1 MYIKEL
7 AVNYYQVINNMLER
21 QNGIITT
28 AQVVAADVPRLYL
41 SKMVAE
47 NLLRKVDRG
56 IYAAPEA
63 WEDEMFLLQY
73 KYSKGIYSH
82 ETALY
87 IHGFTDRAPTRFV
100 MTFPYGYHAESIAN
114 TNIRMRKVV
123 KSIYELGIV
132 ESKTTFGNKIR
143 LYGIERTL
151 CDIVKGNNS
160 CDIQIVNQAMKR
172 YALSKDKN
180 ISRLLQ
186 NAEQLRVKPKILAY
200 MEILL

>member
-1 MYIKEL
+1 MDNLKAITD
-7 AVNYYQVINNMLER
+7 MLER
-21 QNGIITT
+21 QSGIVTT
-28 AQVVAADVPRLYL
+28 AQVSAAGIPRLYL
-41 SKMVAE
+41 SKMTAN
-47 NLLRKVDRG
+47 NLLRKVERG

-73 KYSKGIYSH
+73 KYSKGIFSH

-87 IHGFTDRAPTRFV
+87 VHGFTDRTPTRFV
-100 MTFPYGYHAESIAN
+100 MTFPYGYHAQSIAS
-114 TNIRMRKVV
+114 TNVRMKKTV

-132 ESKTTFGNKIR
+132 ERKTTFGNKIR
-143 LYGIERTL
+143 LYNLERTL

-172 YALSKDKN
+172 YALSKEKN

-186 NAEQLRVKPKILAY
+186 YAEQLRVKPKILAY

>member
-1 MYIKEL
+1 MGYIKT
-7 AVNYYQVINNMLER
+7 ITDMLER
-21 QNGIITT
+21 QSGIVTT
-28 AQVVAADVPRLYL
+28 AQVSVTGIPRHYL
-41 SKMVAE
+41 SRMVAD
-47 NLLRKVDRG
+47 NLLRRVARG

-73 KYSKGIYSH
+73 KYSKGIFSH

-100 MTFPYGYHAESIAN
+100 MTFPYGYHAESIAS
-114 TNIRMRKVV
+114 TNIRMKKVV

-132 ESKTTFGNKIR
+132 ERTTTFGNKIR
-143 LYGIERTL
+143 LYGLERTL

-172 YALSKDKN
+172 YALSKEKN

-186 NAEQLRVKPKILAY
+186 YAERLRVKPKILAY

>member
-1 MYIKEL
+1 
-7 AVNYYQVINNMLER
+7 MLER
-21 QNGIITT
+21 QSGIVTT
-28 AQVVAADVPRLYL
+28 AQVVAADIPRLYL
-41 SKMVAE
+41 SKMVTKK
-47 NLLRKVDRG
+47 LLRKVDRG

-73 KYSKGIYSH
+73 KYSKGIFSH

-100 MTFPYGYHAESIAN
+100 ITFPYGYHAESISS
-114 TNIRMRKVV
+114 TNIRMKKVV
-123 KSIYELGIV
+123 KSIYKLGIV
-132 ESKTTFGNKIR
+132 ERKTTFGNKIR
-143 LYGIERTL
+143 LYNTERTL
-151 CDIVKGNNS
+151 CDIVKGNNR

-172 YALSKDKN
+172 YALSKEKN

-186 NAEQLRVKPKILAY
+186 YAELLRVKPKILVY

>member
-1 MYIKEL
+1 
-7 AVNYYQVINNMLER
+7 MLER
-21 QNGIITT
+21 QSGIVTT
-28 AQVVAADVPRLYL
+28 AQVSAADIPRHYL

-56 IYAAPEA
+56 VYVSPET

-73 KYSKGIYSH
+73 KYSKGIFSH

-100 MTFPYGYHAESIAN
+100 MTFPYGYHAESIAS
-114 TNIRMRKVV
+114 TNIRMKKVV
-123 KSIYELGIV
+123 KGIYELGSV
-132 ESKTTFGNKIR
+132 EKQTTFGNKIR
-143 LYGIERTL
+143 LYDLERTL

-172 YALSKDKN
+172 YALSKEKN

-186 NAEQLRVKPKILAY
+186 YAEQLRVKPKILAY

>member
-1 MYIKEL
+1 MDYMNKI
-7 AVNYYQVINNMLER
+7 ANMLER
-21 QNGIITT
+21 QSGIITSSQ
-28 AQVVAADVPRLYL
+28 ANAVGIPRQYL
-41 SKMVAE
+41 SRMVAD
-47 NLLRKVDRG
+47 NILRRVARG

-73 KYSKGIYSH
+73 KYSKGIFSH

-87 IHGFTDRAPTRFV
+87 VHGFTDRTPTRFV
-100 MTFPYGYHAESIAN
+100 MTFPYGYHAQSIAS
-114 TNIRMRKVV
+114 TNVRMKKTV

-132 ESKTTFGNKIR
+132 ERKTTFGNKIR
-143 LYGIERTL
+143 LYNLERTL

-172 YALSKDKN
+172 YALSKEKN

-186 NAEQLRVKPKILAY
+186 YAEQLRVKPKILAY

>member
-1 MYIKEL
+1 MDNLKAITD
-7 AVNYYQVINNMLER
+7 MLER
-21 QNGIITT
+21 QSGIVTT
-28 AQVVAADVPRLYL
+28 AQVSAAGIPRLYL
-41 SKMVAE
+41 SKMTAK
-47 NLLRKVDRG
+47 NLLRRVERG

-73 KYSKGIYSH
+73 KYSKGIFSH

-87 IHGFTDRAPTRFV
+87 VHGFTDRTPTRFV
-100 MTFPYGYHAESIAN
+100 MTFPYGYHAQSIAS
-114 TNIRMRKVV
+114 TNVRMKKTV

-132 ESKTTFGNKIR
+132 ERKTTFGNKIR
-143 LYGIERTL
+143 LYNLERTL

-172 YALSKDKN
+172 YALSKEKN

-186 NAEQLRVKPKILAY
+186 YAEQLRVKPKILAY

>member
-1 MYIKEL
+1 MDYIKT
-7 AVNYYQVINNMLER
+7 ITDMLER
-21 QNGIITT
+21 QSGIVTT
-28 AQVVAADVPRLYL
+28 AQVSAAGIPRLYL
-41 SKMVAE
+41 SKMTAK
-47 NLLRKVDRG
+47 NLLRKVERG

-73 KYSKGIYSH
+73 KYSKGIFSH

-100 MTFPYGYHAESIAN
+100 MTFPYGYHAESIAS
-114 TNIRMRKVV
+114 TNIRMKKVV
-123 KSIYELGIV
+123 KSIYEPGIV
-132 ESKTTFGNKIR
+132 EGKTAFGNKIR
-143 LYGIERTL
+143 LYDLERTL

-172 YALSKDKN
+172 YALSKEKN
-180 ISRLLQ
+180 ISRRLQ
-186 NAEQLRVKPKILAY
+186 YAEQLRVKPKILAY

>member
-1 MYIKEL
+1 MDYIKTITE
-7 AVNYYQVINNMLER
+7 MLER
-21 QNGIITT
+21 QSGIVTT
-28 AQVVAADVPRLYL
+28 AQVSAADIPRHYL

-73 KYSKGIYSH
+73 KYSKGIFSH

-87 IHGFTDRAPTRFV
+87 IHGFTDRTPTRFV
-100 MTFPYGYHAESIAN
+100 MTFPYGYHAQSIAGK
-114 TNIRMRKVV
+114 NIRIKKVV
-123 KSIYELGIV
+123 KSLYELGII
-132 ESKTTFGNKIR
+132 EGKSAFGNTIR
-143 LYGIERTL
+143 LYDLERSL
-151 CDIVKGNNS
+151 CDIVKGNNN
-160 CDIQIVNQAMKR
+160 CDIQIINQAMKR
-172 YALSKDKN
+172 YALSKEKN

-186 NAEQLRVKPKILAY
+186 YAEQLRVKPKILAY

>member
-1 MYIKEL
+1 MDYIKAITDML
-7 AVNYYQVINNMLER
+7 AR
-21 QNGIITT
+21 QSGIVTT
-28 AQVVAADVPRLYL
+28 AQVSAAGIPRHYL
-41 SKMVAE
+41 SKMVTT
-47 NLLRKVDRG
+47 NLLRKVARG
-56 IYAAPEA
+56 IYAVPEG

-73 KYSKGIYSH
+73 KYSKGIFSH

-100 MTFPYGYHAESIAN
+100 MTFPYGYHAESIAS
-114 TNIRMRKVV
+114 TNIRMKKVV

-132 ESKTTFGNKIR
+132 ERTTTFGNKIR
-143 LYGIERTL
+143 LYNLERTL

-160 CDIQIVNQAMKR
+160 CDIQIVNQTMKR
-172 YALSKDKN
+172 YALSKEKN

-186 NAEQLRVKPKILAY
+186 YAEQLRVKPKILAY

>member
-1 MYIKEL
+1 MDNLKAITD
-7 AVNYYQVINNMLER
+7 MLER
-21 QNGIITT
+21 QSGIVTT
-28 AQVVAADVPRLYL
+28 AQVSAAGIPRLYL
-41 SKMVAE
+41 SKMTAN
-47 NLLRKVDRG
+47 NLLRKVERG

-73 KYSKGIYSH
+73 KYSKGIFSH

-87 IHGFTDRAPTRFV
+87 VHGFTDRTPTRFV
-100 MTFPYGYHAESIAN
+100 MTFPYGYHAQSIAS
-114 TNIRMRKVV
+114 TNVRMKKTV

-132 ESKTTFGNKIR
+132 ERKTTFGNKIR
-143 LYGIERTL
+143 LYNLERTL

-186 NAEQLRVKPKILAY
+186 YAEQLRVKPKILAY

>member
-1 MYIKEL
+1 MDYLKAITD
-7 AVNYYQVINNMLER
+7 MLER
-21 QNGIITT
+21 QSGIVTT
-28 AQVVAADVPRLYL
+28 AQISAANIPRLYL
-41 SKMVAE
+41 SKMVTRK
-47 NLLRKVDRG
+47 LLRKVDRG

-73 KYSKGIYSH
+73 KYSKGIFSH

-87 IHGFTDRAPTRFV
+87 IHGFTDRAPTRFL
-100 MTFPYGYHAESIAN
+100 MTFPYGYHAKSIAS
-114 TNIRMRKVV
+114 TNIRMKKVV

-132 ESKTTFGNKIR
+132 ERKTTFGNKIR
-143 LYGIERTL
+143 LYNLERTL

-172 YALSKDKN
+172 YALSKEKN

-186 NAEQLRVKPKILAY
+186 YAERLRVKPKILAY

>member
-1 MYIKEL
+1 MDNLKAITD
-7 AVNYYQVINNMLER
+7 MLER
-21 QNGIITT
+21 QSGIVTT
-28 AQVVAADVPRLYL
+28 AQVSAAGIPRFYL
-41 SKMVAE
+41 SKMTAK
-47 NLLRKVDRG
+47 NLLRRVERG

-73 KYSKGIYSH
+73 KYSKGIFSH

-87 IHGFTDRAPTRFV
+87 VHGFTDRTPTRFV
-100 MTFPYGYHAESIAN
+100 MTFPYGYHAQSIAS
-114 TNIRMRKVV
+114 TNVRMKKTV

-132 ESKTTFGNKIR
+132 ERKTTFGNKIR
-143 LYGIERTL
+143 LYNLERTL

-186 NAEQLRVKPKILAY
+186 YAEQLRVKPKILAY

>member
-1 MYIKEL
+1 M
-7 AVNYYQVINNMLER
+7 NYYQVINDMLE
-21 QNGIITT
+21 QQGGIVTT
-28 AQVVAADVPRLYL
+28 AQVVAADIPRLYL
-41 SKMVAE
+41 SKMVTKK
-47 NLLRKVDRG
+47 LLRKVDRG

-73 KYSKGIYSH
+73 KYSKGIFSN

-100 MTFPYGYHAESIAN
+100 MTFPYGYHAESIASK
-114 TNIRMRKVV
+114 NIRMKKVV
-123 KSIYELGIV
+123 KSIYDLGIV
-132 ESKTTFGNKIR
+132 ESQTTFGNKIR
-143 LYGIERTL
+143 LYSLERTL

-172 YALSKDKN
+172 YALSKEKN

-186 NAEQLRVKPKILAY
+186 YAERLRVKPKILAY

>member
-1 MYIKEL
+1 M
-7 AVNYYQVINNMLER
+7 NYYQAITNMLER
-21 QNGIITT
+21 QSGIVTT
-28 AQVVAADVPRLYL
+28 AQVSAADIPRHYL

-56 IYAAPEA
+56 IYVSPET

-73 KYSKGIYSH
+73 KYSKGIFSH

-87 IHGFTDRAPTRFV
+87 IHGFTDRTPTRFV
-100 MTFPYGYHAESIAN
+100 MTFPYGYHAESIAS
-114 TNIRMRKVV
+114 TNIRMKKVI
-123 KSIYELGIV
+123 KGIYELGSV
-132 ESKTTFGNKIR
+132 EKQTTFGNKIR
-143 LYGIERTL
+143 LYDLERTL

-172 YALSKDKN
+172 YALSKEKN
-180 ISRLLQ
+180 ISRLIQ
-186 NAEQLRVKPKILAY
+186 YAEQLRVKPKILAY